1 MAKIAY
7 VNGGFSLQSE
17 AVINIEDRGLQFGD
31 AVYEVWSFKNFKLLD
46 EEGHFTRLQRSLD
59 ELGIDYQVNP
69 ISMKIVIKELIRK
82 NRVRDGMVY
91 LQISRGTSPR
101 DHKFPDD
108 VMPNVIFTVK
118 SLNFAALE
126 NKAQKGITIT
136 FMPDNRWG
144 RVDIKTT
151 NLLANVLAKQNAL
164 DNGFDDVWF
173 FDADGFVTEGTSNN
187 AWIIDKDNNLIT
199 RELSHEI
206 LAGITRKSVMAA
218 AAQLGLNLIERKFT
232 VEEALNAKEAF
243 ITSATQFVMPV
254 IKMEQNTISGGKMGL
269 VASKL
274 RTQYLQ
280 NNM

>member
-31 AVYEVWSFKNFKLLD
+31 AVYEVWSFKNYKLLD

-69 ISMKIVIKELIRK
+69 VSMKIVIKELIRK

-91 LQISRGTSPR
+91 LQISRGTAPR

-118 SLNFAALE
+118 PLNFLALE
-126 NKAQKGITIT
+126 SKAQKGITIT
-136 FMPDNRWG
+136 FLPDNRWG

-173 FDADGFVTEGTSNN
+173 FDNDGFITEGTSNN
-187 AWIIDKDNNLIT
+187 AWIIDKDDNLIT
-199 RELSHEI
+199 RALSNEI
-206 LAGITRKSVMAA
+206 LAGITRKSVLAA
-218 AAQLGLNLIERKFT
+218 AAQLGLNIVERKFT
-232 VEEALNAKEAF
+232 VEEAINAKEAF

-254 IKMEQNTISGGKMGL
+254 VKMEQNTISGGKMGL